1 MDVWALFI
9 MKLFRI
15 APTNWGMV
23 RRRIAYIPKGIFIH
37 YPIATSAAIRG
48 ERIIGWVVHYLIG
61 ISYAAI
67 LVVICDNAW
76 VHSPTV
82 GPAIAVG
89 IATVLAPFFIIQPGM
104 GAGIAA
110 SRTAKPNSARVHS
123 VINHSIFA
131 LGLYLSGWAVNHAYA
146 L

>member
-1 MDVWALFI
+1 MGVLALFI

-61 ISYAAI
+61 ISYAA
-67 LVVICDNAW
+67 
-76 VHSPTV
+76 
-82 GPAIAVG
+82 
-89 IATVLAPFFIIQPGM
+89 
-104 GAGIAA
+104 
-110 SRTAKPNSARVHS
+110 RVHS
-123 VINHSIFA
+123 VNNHSIFA
-131 LGLYLSGWAVNHAYA
+131 LGLYLSGLAVNHAYA